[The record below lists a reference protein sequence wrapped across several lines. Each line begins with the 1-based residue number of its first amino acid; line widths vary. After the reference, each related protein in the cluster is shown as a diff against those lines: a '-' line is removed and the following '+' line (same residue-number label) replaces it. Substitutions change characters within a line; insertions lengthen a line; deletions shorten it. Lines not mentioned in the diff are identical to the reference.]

1 MAAFSAAPGSRTP
14 PPLANR
20 RSGLVSTGP
29 ERVRQ
34 GPTLAPLRASSPV
47 LPPPACGPHPR
58 MAAFGAAPGNC
69 MPPPPA
75 NRHSGSVSTG
85 PKRIRQGPTLAPL
98 HASSPVLPPPACGPH
113 PRMAAF
119 GAAPGN
125 CTPPPPA
132 NRRSGS
138 VSTGPERVRQG
149 MTLAPLRASSPVLP
163 PPACGPHPHMAAFG
177 ARASQL
183 KGSV

>member
-1 MAAFSAAPGSRTP
+1 MAAFGAAPGNCTP
-14 PPLANR
+14 PPPANR

-69 MPPPPA
+69 
-75 NRHSGSVSTG
+75 
-85 PKRIRQGPTLAPL
+85 
-98 HASSPVLPPPACGPH
+98 
-113 PRMAAF
+113 
-119 GAAPGN
+119 
-125 CTPPPPA
+125 TPPPPA
-132 NRRSGS
+132 NRPSGS

-163 PPACGPHPHMAAFG
+163 PPACGPHPRMAAFG
-177 ARASQL
+177 AGGRNHRCSQVCWNSPRRIQARFNRRDSPGRQHC
-183 KGSV
+183 GSKSRRCHYHAVDRWPCWRPPLL